1 MRKGKDHTNAQTS
14 PFGSILFII
23 LFVIGIL
30 IIIAIPVT
38 IFLLHLF
45 RRKGS
50 FMSNTKASFILLDA
64 SLVAATLLL
73 GLLAMMLIWNN
84 EELSRA
90 DILKKQAILAT
101 TLGLYE
107 RMEEHNKNALKTVL
121 DDVIKNASDRQIY
134 GYATKYRRN
143 LNQSLYHDKYN
154 FSDEKALKK
163 VKAFLLHP
171 MDPISIIGDPVCDVG
186 NGSQGQEESSTDFTN
201 AVARIINKLSVDLD
215 YMQKEQGLSQYQNYK
230 ASFSPFSWLAVVT
243 ALVIVTLCLII
254 RLMFVMR
261 WDVTFDDLLQY
272 VPASVR

>member
-1 MRKGKDHTNAQTS
+1 GKDHTNAHTS

-90 DILKKQAILAT
+90 DILKSL
-101 TLGLYE
+101 
-107 RMEEHNKNALKTVL
+107 M
-121 DDVIKNASDRQIY
+121 
-134 GYATKYRRN
+134 YAVKLQNLSLSSEQNPRR
-143 LNQSLYHDKYN
+143 KR
-154 FSDEKALKK
+154 
-163 VKAFLLHP
+163 
-171 MDPISIIGDPVCDVG
+171 
-186 NGSQGQEESSTDFTN
+186 
-201 AVARIINKLSVDLD
+201 ARSH
-215 YMQKEQGLSQYQNYK
+215 
-230 ASFSPFSWLAVVT
+230 
-243 ALVIVTLCLII
+243 
-254 RLMFVMR
+254 
-261 WDVTFDDLLQY
+261 
-272 VPASVR
+272 